1 MLGYRLVR
9 EKDWVEQQARIAVLE
24 AEVRSYFERLL
35 DKSAEARSTSTMA
48 DLVIVRNNSLEHE
61 NGMYREKLTGVPALV
76 PRVGTGNPIMSQLQE
91 GDSFEDVG
99 DSKADELHAA
109 GLLADVSDM
118 PAMPAAS
125 LMVP

>member
-35 DKSAEARSTSTMA
+35 DKSAEARSKSTMA

-99 DSKADELHAA
+99 DSKADDLQAHR
-109 GLLADVSDM
+109 
-118 PAMPAAS
+118 
-125 LMVP
+125 